1 MKICTLISKQFP
13 EKLLKIKN
21 PPKQLYYVGNINLLY
36 EESFAVVGT
45 RRITKYGIK
54 NCRNFTKE
62 LVLRNIPIV
71 SGMAIGTDTI
81 AHKTALNYKGKT
93 IAVLGS
99 GLERIYPAQNYK
111 LFEEIISN
119 GGLVITEYEK
129 NVEAKSNQFPQRNRI
144 VTAISEGV
152 LVIEAGYR
160 SGTAIT
166 AKYAKQQGK
175 LVFAIPGNLDNLY
188 GVGVNKMIKEG
199 AILTTCIEDI
209 LNNYPQF
216 MNRKWKE
223 LSRIRIKKEYEK
235 IYKILENGECT
246 IDELLEKSKYNIK
259 EIIKV
264 LSSMELDNIV
274 INEMGVYKINE

>member
-1 MKICTLISKQFP
+1 MKICTLIPKQFP
-13 EKLLKIKN
+13 EKLLKIEN
-21 PPKQLYYVGNINLLY
+21 PPKQLHYIGNINLLY

-45 RRITKYGIK
+45 RRITRYGIK
-54 NCRNFTKE
+54 NCKNFTKE
-62 LVLRNIPIV
+62 LALRNIPIV
-71 SGMAIGTDTI
+71 SGMAIGTDAI

-99 GLERIYPAQNYK
+99 GLERIFPTENYN

-119 GGLVITEYEK
+119 GGLVISEYENNIK
-129 NVEAKSNQFPQRNRI
+129 AQSNQFLQRNRI

-160 SGTAIT
+160 SGTSVT
-166 AKYAKQQGK
+166 VKYAKKQGK
-175 LVFAIPGNLDNLY
+175 HVFAIPGNLDNPF
-188 GVGVNKMIKEG
+188 GIGVNRMIKEG

-209 LNNYPQF
+209 LINYPQF

-223 LSRIRIKKEYEK
+223 VSRIKKEYKK
-235 IYKILENGECT
+235 IYEILEDGECT
-246 IDELLEKSKYNIK
+246 IDELLEKTKYNIK

-274 INEMGVYKINE
+274 INEMGVYKING

>member
-1 MKICTLISKQFP
+1 MKICTLIPKQFP
-13 EKLLKIKN
+13 EKLLKIEK
-21 PPKQLYYVGNINLLY
+21 PPKQLYYIGNINLLY

-45 RRITKYGIK
+45 RRITRYGIK
-54 NCRNFTKE
+54 NCKNFTKE

-71 SGMAIGTDTI
+71 SGMAIGTDAI

-99 GLERIYPAQNYK
+99 GLERIFPTENYN

-119 GGLVITEYEK
+119 GGLVISEYENNIK
-129 NVEAKSNQFPQRNRI
+129 AQSNQFLQRNRI

-160 SGTAIT
+160 SGTSVT
-166 AKYAKQQGK
+166 VKYAKKQGK
-175 LVFAIPGNLDNLY
+175 HVFAIPGNLDNPF
-188 GVGVNKMIKEG
+188 GIGVNRMIKEG

-209 LNNYPQF
+209 LINYPQF

-223 LSRIRIKKEYEK
+223 VSRIKKEYKK
-235 IYKILENGECT
+235 IYGILEDGECT
-246 IDELLEKSKYNIK
+246 IDELLEKTKYNIK

>member
-1 MKICTLISKQFP
+1 MKICTLIPKQFP
-13 EKLLKIKN
+13 EKLLKIEK
-21 PPKQLYYVGNINLLY
+21 PPKQLYYIGNINLLY

-45 RRITKYGIK
+45 RRITRYGIK
-54 NCRNFTKE
+54 NCKNFTKE

-71 SGMAIGTDTI
+71 SGMAIGTDAI

-99 GLERIYPAQNYK
+99 GLERIFPTENYN

-119 GGLVITEYEK
+119 GGLVISEYENNIK
-129 NVEAKSNQFPQRNRI
+129 AQSNQFLQRNRI

-160 SGTAIT
+160 SGTSVT
-166 AKYAKQQGK
+166 VKYAKKQGK
-175 LVFAIPGNLDNLY
+175 HVFAIPGNLDNPF
-188 GVGVNKMIKEG
+188 GIGVNRMIKEG

-209 LNNYPQF
+209 LINYPQF

-223 LSRIRIKKEYEK
+223 VSRIKREYKK
-235 IYKILENGECT
+235 IYGILEDGECT
-246 IDELLEKSKYNIK
+246 IDELLEKTKYNIK

>member
-1 MKICTLISKQFP
+1 MKICTLIPKQFP
-13 EKLLKIKN
+13 EKLLKIEK
-21 PPKQLYYVGNINLLY
+21 PPKQLYYIGNINLLY

-45 RRITKYGIK
+45 RRITRYGIK
-54 NCRNFTKE
+54 NCKNFTKE

-71 SGMAIGTDTI
+71 SGMAIGTDAI

-99 GLERIYPAQNYK
+99 GLERIFPTENYN

-119 GGLVITEYEK
+119 GGLVISEYENNIK
-129 NVEAKSNQFPQRNRI
+129 AQSNQFLQRNRI

-160 SGTAIT
+160 SGTSVT
-166 AKYAKQQGK
+166 VKYAKKQGK
-175 LVFAIPGNLDNLY
+175 QVFAIPGNLDNPF
-188 GVGVNKMIKEG
+188 GIGVNRMIKEG

-209 LNNYPQF
+209 LINYPQF

-223 LSRIRIKKEYEK
+223 VSRIKKEYKK
-235 IYKILENGECT
+235 IYEILEDGECT
-246 IDELLEKSKYNIK
+246 IDELLEKTKYNIK

>member
-1 MKICTLISKQFP
+1 MKICTLIPKQFP
-13 EKLLKIKN
+13 EKLLKIEK
-21 PPKQLYYVGNINLLY
+21 PPKQLYYIGNINLLY

-45 RRITKYGIK
+45 RRITRYGIK
-54 NCRNFTKE
+54 NCKNFTKE

-71 SGMAIGTDTI
+71 SGMAIGTDAI

-99 GLERIYPAQNYK
+99 GLERIFPTENYN

-119 GGLVITEYEK
+119 GGLVISEYK
-129 NVEAKSNQFPQRNRI
+129 NNIKAQSNQFLQRNRI

-160 SGTAIT
+160 SGTSVT
-166 AKYAKQQGK
+166 VKYAKKQGK
-175 LVFAIPGNLDNLY
+175 HVFAIPGNLDNPF
-188 GVGVNKMIKEG
+188 GIGVNRMIKEG

-209 LNNYPQF
+209 LINYPQF

-223 LSRIRIKKEYEK
+223 VSRIKKEYKK
-235 IYKILENGECT
+235 IYEILEDGECT
-246 IDELLEKSKYNIK
+246 IDELLEKTKYNIK

>member
-1 MKICTLISKQFP
+1 MKICTLIPKQFP
-13 EKLLKIKN
+13 EKLLKIEN
-21 PPKQLYYVGNINLLY
+21 PPKQLHYIGNINLLY

-45 RRITKYGIK
+45 RRITRYGIK
-54 NCRNFTKE
+54 NCKNFTKE
-62 LVLRNIPIV
+62 LALRNIPIV
-71 SGMAIGTDTI
+71 SGMAIGTDAI

-99 GLERIYPAQNYK
+99 GLERIFPTENYN

-119 GGLVITEYEK
+119 GGLVISEYENNIK
-129 NVEAKSNQFPQRNRI
+129 AQSNQFLQRNRI

-160 SGTAIT
+160 SGTSVT
-166 AKYAKQQGK
+166 VKYAKKQGK
-175 LVFAIPGNLDNLY
+175 HVFAIPGNLDNPF
-188 GVGVNKMIKEG
+188 GIGVNRMIKEG

-209 LNNYPQF
+209 LINYPQF

-223 LSRIRIKKEYEK
+223 VSRIKREYKK
-235 IYKILENGECT
+235 IYGILEDGECT
-246 IDELLEKSKYNIK
+246 IDELLEKTKYNIK

>member
-1 MKICTLISKQFP
+1 MKICTLIPKQFP
-13 EKLLKIKN
+13 EKLLKIEK
-21 PPKQLYYVGNINLLY
+21 PPKQLYYIGNINLLY

-45 RRITKYGIK
+45 RRITRYGIK
-54 NCRNFTKE
+54 NCKNFTKE
-62 LVLRNIPIV
+62 LALRNIPIV
-71 SGMAIGTDTI
+71 SGMAIGTDAI

-99 GLERIYPAQNYK
+99 GLERIFPTENYN

-119 GGLVITEYEK
+119 GGLVISEYENNIK
-129 NVEAKSNQFPQRNRI
+129 AQSNQFLQRNRI

-160 SGTAIT
+160 SGTSVT
-166 AKYAKQQGK
+166 VKYAKKQGK
-175 LVFAIPGNLDNLY
+175 HVFAIPGNLDNPF
-188 GVGVNKMIKEG
+188 GIGVNRMIKEG

-209 LNNYPQF
+209 LINYPQF

-223 LSRIRIKKEYEK
+223 VSRIKKEYKK
-235 IYKILENGECT
+235 IYGILEDGECT
-246 IDELLEKSKYNIK
+246 IDELLEKTKYNIK

>member
-1 MKICTLISKQFP
+1 MKICTLIPKQFP
-13 EKLLKIKN
+13 EKLLKIEN
-21 PPKQLYYVGNINLLY
+21 PPKQLHYIGNINLLY

-45 RRITKYGIK
+45 RRITRYGIK
-54 NCRNFTKE
+54 NCKNFTKE
-62 LVLRNIPIV
+62 LALRNIPIV
-71 SGMAIGTDTI
+71 SGMAIGTDAI

-99 GLERIYPAQNYK
+99 GLERIFPTENYN

-119 GGLVITEYEK
+119 GGLVISEYENNIK
-129 NVEAKSNQFPQRNRI
+129 AQSNQFLQRNRI

-160 SGTAIT
+160 SGTSVT
-166 AKYAKQQGK
+166 VKYAKKQGK
-175 LVFAIPGNLDNLY
+175 HVFAIPGNLDNPF
-188 GVGVNKMIKEG
+188 GIGVNRMIKEG

-209 LNNYPQF
+209 LINYPQF

-223 LSRIRIKKEYEK
+223 VSRIKKEYKK
-235 IYKILENGECT
+235 IYGILEDGECT
-246 IDELLEKSKYNIK
+246 IDELLEKTKYNIK

>member
-1 MKICTLISKQFP
+1 MKICTLIPKQFP
-13 EKLLKIKN
+13 EKLLKIEK
-21 PPKQLYYVGNINLLY
+21 PPKQLYYIGNINLLY

-45 RRITKYGIK
+45 RRITRYGIK
-54 NCRNFTKE
+54 NCKNFTKE

-71 SGMAIGTDTI
+71 SGMAIGTDAI

-99 GLERIYPAQNYK
+99 GLERIFPTENYN

-119 GGLVITEYEK
+119 GGLVISEYENNIK
-129 NVEAKSNQFPQRNRI
+129 AQSNQFLQRNRI

-160 SGTAIT
+160 SGTSVT
-166 AKYAKQQGK
+166 VKYAKKQGK
-175 LVFAIPGNLDNLY
+175 HVFAIPGNLDNPF
-188 GVGVNKMIKEG
+188 GIGVNRMIKEG

-209 LNNYPQF
+209 FINYPQF

-223 LSRIRIKKEYEK
+223 VSRIKKEYKK
-235 IYKILENGECT
+235 IYEILEDGECT
-246 IDELLEKSKYNIK
+246 IDELLEKTKYNIK